1 MRFLFSAP
9 MVYRLMRIGLG
20 VVFLYSGLSKSF
32 DLNYFSGVINAFG
45 IIPESLT
52 FPAALSIVAL
62 ELVLGIGIV
71 LDKRGSLSGILAML
85 LGFMAVAGYA
95 IYMGYDIDCGCFGP
109 GDPAGTAF
117 SHLRTVLYRDAV
129 MVAGI
134 VYLYIWR
141 SFNGLRPR
149 PLISTKKNKLILS
162 KE

>member
-1 MRFLFSAP
+1 MMRFLFSAP

-20 VVFLYSGLSKSF
+20 IVFLYSGLSKSF

-52 FPAALSIVAL
+52 FPAALFIVAL
-62 ELVLGIGIV
+62 ELVLGTGII
-71 LDKRGSLSGILAML
+71 LDKRGSLSGILVML

-95 IYMGYDIDCGCFGP
+95 ISMGYDIDCGCFGP

-117 SHLRTVLYRDAV
+117 SDLRAVLYRDAV

-141 SFNGLRPR
+141 SRNGLRPR
-149 PLISTKKNKLILS
+149 PLISTEKK
-162 KE
+162 